1 MESLTIKLGDLI
13 DGVEVVEIQRDPF
26 IPNQVDI
33 WVDEEELDD
42 FGDRGLKCIRV
53 RSYEE

>member
-26 IPNQVDI
+26 IPNQIDI
-33 WVDEEELDD
+33 WVDEEESDG
-42 FGDRGLKCIRV
+42 FGNKGLKCIRV
-53 RSYEE
+53 RSYEK